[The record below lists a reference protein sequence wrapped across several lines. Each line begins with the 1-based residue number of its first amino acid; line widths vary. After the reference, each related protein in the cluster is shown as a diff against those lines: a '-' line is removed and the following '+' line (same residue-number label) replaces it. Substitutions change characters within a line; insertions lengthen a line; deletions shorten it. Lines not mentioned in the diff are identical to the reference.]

1 MKNITVKDILKV
13 TNGELIIG
21 NKELECEN
29 FSKDTRELQKA
40 DTYIGIKGENFD
52 GNKFWQQA
60 LEKGASCVIIENV
73 NLTED
78 EKIRW
83 KDRTVI
89 IVKNTLKALYEIAK
103 FKRSLYN
110 IPVVA
115 ITGSVGKTSTKDII
129 ANVISQKYDTLKTV
143 GNNNNNIGLPFT
155 ILKLKEHKALVVEM
169 GMNHLGEISLLTSI
183 AKPNICVITNI
194 GTSHIGNLGS
204 RENIL
209 KAKLEIL
216 EGSENSTII
225 VNNDNDL
232 LHKWYEENKTRWNIK
247 TYGINNNSDFEAKEI
262 RLNTYG
268 SEFICNID
276 GKEEKVKV
284 PVGGEHFVLNSLCA
298 IAVGKELEV
307 DTNDIITGIERFELT
322 KKRMDIREL
331 PNGIKVINDAYNA
344 SFESMKATLEYLSE
358 FKENRKIAVLGDM
371 FELGEYAEDLHKKIG
386 KEVAKNKVDI
396 LICNGENSKY
406 IASQAKEEGMN
417 EKNIYIIENREEVL
431 KVLKDISTKGDIIL
445 FKASNG
451 MKFFELANTI
461 EEESFWK

>member
-60 LEKGASCVIIENV
+60 LEKGASCVIVENV
-73 NLTED
+73 KLTEN

-216 EGSENSTII
+216 EGCENPTII
-225 VNNDNDL
+225 INNDNDL
-232 LHKWYEENKTRWNIK
+232 LHKWCEENKTKWNIK
-247 TYGINNNSDFEAKEI
+247 TYGI
-262 RLNTYG
+262 
-268 SEFICNID
+268 
-276 GKEEKVKV
+276 
-284 PVGGEHFVLNSLCA
+284 
-298 IAVGKELEV
+298 
-307 DTNDIITGIERFELT
+307 
-322 KKRMDIREL
+322 
-331 PNGIKVINDAYNA
+331 
-344 SFESMKATLEYLSE
+344 
-358 FKENRKIAVLGDM
+358 ENK
-371 FELGEYAEDLHKKIG
+371 
-386 KEVAKNKVDI
+386 
-396 LICNGENSKY
+396 
-406 IASQAKEEGMN
+406 
-417 EKNIYIIENREEVL
+417 
-431 KVLKDISTKGDIIL
+431 
-445 FKASNG
+445 SN
-451 MKFFELANTI
+451 
-461 EEESFWK
+461 